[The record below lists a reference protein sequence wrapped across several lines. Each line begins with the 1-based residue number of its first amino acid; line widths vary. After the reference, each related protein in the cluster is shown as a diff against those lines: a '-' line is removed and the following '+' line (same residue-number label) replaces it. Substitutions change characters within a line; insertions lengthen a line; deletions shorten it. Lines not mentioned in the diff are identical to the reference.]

1 MEMKMAKTLLF
12 VMICTMRIKTALLCP
27 PLCNCNEDYY
37 IYCDSVSL
45 HDHQLPFVLADVSE
59 TATYVD
65 FSYNLLRNI
74 SVNLFTR
81 FQQLKYL
88 IFAYN
93 NIQNIDP
100 GSFDQ
105 LPNLFVLDLRNN
117 KLQTIESNVL
127 SAQSMLSRLYLQ
139 NNNIKSIHP
148 DAFRNLFLL
157 KELHLQRNKLT
168 SLPLTLFRDMPML
181 SSLKL
186 FDNELEILAD
196 DTFSGLISLRELLLQ
211 NNVIS
216 NLSQKTLHGLSKV
229 KTLYIHGNKIV
240 GIEKIHFDGLRS
252 SIQVLN
258 ISDNQIDEI
267 KQDTFKDM
275 YNLKILDLSNNDIH
289 VIENFSFD
297 LLSLDHL
304 LLQGNSLTHLW
315 KTYFT
320 GAKKIINLDISY
332 NKLTDISSDAFD
344 SLLNSIRTLKLHNNQ
359 IKHIH
364 VGMFRGMKYLQ
375 ELNLANNQIINID
388 SNGFED
394 LQNLKVLNLHK
405 NQLDTVDGKFIQGL
419 SSLRDL
425 YLDCNPLKTATGFRF
440 INPIHITM
448 NLTLVAVIEN
458 SANISWPF
466 KHGSQ
471 IYWSVTVICA
481 QQTKNCLVDRKPE
494 YFPPFTESVFLVN
507 LSPSSMLYICASPI
521 FINSDIIINQCLF
534 VNTLAKASSTTE
546 NPTLKTAP
554 VSTGTKLHPIHFLYA
569 EFIYMYLI
577 LFYLMDVILE

>member
-12 VMICTMRIKTALLCP
+12 VMICTIRLKTALLCP
-27 PLCNCNEDYY
+27 TLCNCNEEYY

-45 HDHQLPFVLADVSE
+45 NDNQLPFVLADVSE
-59 TATYVD
+59 TATYID

-88 IFAYN
+88 IFSDN

-117 KLQTIESNVL
+117 KLQTIGSNIL
-127 SAQSMLSRLYLQ
+127 SAQTILSRLYLQ
-139 NNNIKSIHP
+139 NNDIESIHP

-168 SLPLTLFRDMPML
+168 TLPLTVFRDMPML
-181 SSLKL
+181 TSLNL
-186 FDNELEILAD
+186 FDNKLEFLAD
-196 DTFSGLISLRELLLQ
+196 DTFSGLISLRKLFLQ

-216 NLSQKTLHGLSKV
+216 NLSQKALHGLSKV
-229 KTLYIHGNKIV
+229 RALYIHGNRIL

-252 SIQVLN
+252 SIQILN
-258 ISDNQIDEI
+258 ISDNQIAEI

-275 YNLKILDLSNNDIH
+275 YNLKTLDLTNNEIH
-289 VIENFSFD
+289 VIENFSFE
-297 LLSLDHL
+297 LLSLDNL

-320 GAKKIINLDISY
+320 GAKKIMCLDISY
-332 NKLTDISSDAFD
+332 NKLTDISNDAFD
-344 SLLNSIRTLKLHNNQ
+344 SLQNSIRILKLNNNQ

-394 LQNLKVLNLHK
+394 LQKLKVLNLHK
-405 NQLDTVDGKFIQGL
+405 NQLESVNGKFIRGL
-419 SSLRDL
+419 ASLKVL
-425 YLDCNPLKTATGFRF
+425 YLDCNPLKTAIDFSF
-440 INPIHITM
+440 INPIRITM
-448 NLTLVAVIEN
+448 NLTLLAVIEN
-458 SANISWPF
+458 SVNISWPF

-494 YFPPFTESVFLVN
+494 YFPPFTESVYLAN
-507 LSPSSMLYICASPI
+507 LSPSSTLYICVSPI
-521 FINSDIIINQCLF
+521 FINSDISIKQCLY
-534 VNTLAKASSTTE
+534 VNTLAKAASTAE
-546 NPTLKTAP
+546 NPTLTTAP
-554 VSTGTKLHPIHFLYA
+554 VSTGKQVHPIHFLYA
-569 EFIYMYLI
+569 EFIYIYFILIYLI
-577 LFYLMDVILE
+577 HVILN